1 STLRRT
7 NGTPPV
13 TALTTNGISL
23 DRRVDGLVEA
33 GLNRV
38 NISLDTVDRE
48 RFATISRRDRLA
60 DVVAGIDAALAA
72 GLSIKINAVPQ
83 IDSYRR

>member
-1 STLRRT
+1 LILIDS
-7 NGTPPV
+7 P
-13 TALTTNGISL
+13 A
-23 DRRVDGLVEA
+23 RVDGLVEA

-60 DVVAGIDAALAA
+60 DVVAGIDAAIRSDRHELDE
-72 GLSIKINAVPQ
+72 S
-83 IDSYRR
+83 